1 MSKPN
6 TKAAG
11 YVRVSSR
18 EQVDNESLSTQRQ
31 SIKNFAKAQ
40 GWKLVDI
47 YADEGISGGS
57 VKDRHALQQCL
68 HDGQSDKF
76 DVLVIHRLSRFGRNA
91 RELLN
96 NHEELQKVGI
106 QLHSISEGI
115 DFSNRYGKAMLGL
128 LSVIGELELDII
140 RETMLENRIAR
151 GKKGIP
157 TAGNLPFART
167 FNKET
172 RQWGLDEKVAGL
184 MRWAAAEYLKD
195 GSLRTIAETLRT
207 RHGLRMAYDTLLRAL
222 SQRCGDTWT
231 VNFKDEEPITYK
243 VPRILDEETIRRV
256 RERIE
261 HNRVQ
266 SRQDVRKYV
275 LTGFIRCES
284 CGHTLSGQTQTS
296 SRGGVYAYYK
306 HPGGK
311 HRECKVRF
319 SVKVALM
326 ENAVF
331 RTIFENTVDA
341 PAFERAI
348 AESLPDE
355 EMVKS
360 LEAEVKAKEKEL
372 KRIGKELDTLVDLA
386 LSGTLSKETIK
397 SKEQTLL
404 KAKEEVV
411 EELEDTRAKLRA
423 MPDLEQVKR
432 EAEAIRRQLLEQ
444 FSGGDR
450 LSEMSFDEKKQLLHW
465 LFDGKDQH
473 GTPYG
478 IYVSKQGKDEFDYL
492 LFGRLTGLRTMKG
505 DDIDHDPEASRG
517 GNGDISPI
525 GEVVS

>member
-11 YVRVSSR
+11 YVRVSSK
-18 EQVDNESLSTQRQ
+18 EQTDNESLSTQRQ
-31 SIKNFAKAQ
+31 SIKNFAKQ
-40 GWKLVDI
+40 HGWKLTDI

-68 HDGQSDKF
+68 HDGQDGKF
-76 DVLVIHRLSRFGRNA
+76 DVLVIPRLSRFGRNA

-167 FNKET
+167 FDKET
-172 RQWGLDEKVAGL
+172 GEWDLDEKVAGL
-184 MRWAAAEYLKD
+184 MRWAAAEYLKG
-195 GSLRTIAETLRT
+195 GSLRAIAETLRT

-231 VNFKDEEPITYK
+231 VNFKDEEPITYE

-256 RERIE
+256 RERVA

-275 LTGFIRCES
+275 LTGFIRSEL

-296 SRGGVYAYYK
+296 SGGGVYAYYK

-319 SVKVALM
+319 GVKVALV

-355 EMVKS
+355 RLIKS
-360 LEAEVKAKEKEL
+360 LEKQVKAMEKEL

-386 LSGTLSKETIK
+386 LSGTLAKGTIRGR
-397 SKEQTLL
+397 EQSLL

-411 EELEDTRAKLRA
+411 EELEATREKLRS
-423 MPDLEQVKR
+423 MPDLDEAK
-432 EAEAIRRQLLEQ
+432 AEAYRVRRQLLEHYG
-444 FSGGDR
+444 SEER
-450 LSEMSFDEKKQLLHW
+450 LQAMSFDEKKQLLHW
-465 LFDGKDQH
+465 LFDGKDQS

-478 IYVSKQGKDEFDYL
+478 IYVTKRGRDEFDYFL
-492 LFGRLTGLRTMKG
+492 YGRITGLRTMKG
-505 DDIDHDPEASRG
+505 DDINHDPESDSRY
-517 GNGDISPI
+517 ISS
-525 GEVVS
+525 EALVVS